1 MKVLYKQKVSEYYV
15 KDSLEIETE
24 LIEVEIPDSKVYEM
38 IAKHYNVDANTIRN
52 IILDF
57 DINDEIIYELFEE
70 EIIKLTEEELE
81 YVDSK
86 SR

>member
-38 IAKHYNVDANTIRN
+38 IAKHYNVSANIIRN

-57 DINDEIIYELFEE
+57 DISDETIYELFEE
-70 EIIKLTEEELE
+70 EIVKLVEEIEE
-81 YVDSK
+81 
-86 SR
+86 

>member
-38 IAKHYNVDANTIRN
+38 IAKHYNVSAKTIRS

-57 DINDEIIYELFEE
+57 DISDETIYELFEE
-70 EIIKLTEEELE
+70 EIVKLAEEEI
-81 YVDSK
+81 
-86 SR
+86 

>member
-38 IAKHYNVDANTIRN
+38 IAKHYNVSANIIRN

-57 DINDEIIYELFEE
+57 DISDETIYELFEE
-70 EIIKLTEEELE
+70 EIVKLVEEVEE
-81 YVDSK
+81 
-86 SR
+86 

>member
-24 LIEVEIPDSKVYEM
+24 LIEVEIPDSKIYEM
-38 IAKHYNVDANTIRN
+38 IAKHYNVSANAIRN

-57 DINDEIIYELFEE
+57 DISDDLIYELFEE
-70 EIIKLTEEELE
+70 EIVKLVEEVEE
-81 YVDSK
+81 
-86 SR
+86 

>member
-24 LIEVEIPDSKVYEM
+24 LIEVEIHDSKVYEM
-38 IAKHYNVDANTIRN
+38 IAKHYNVSANIIRN

-57 DINDEIIYELFEE
+57 DISDETIYELFEE
-70 EIIKLTEEELE
+70 EIVKLVEEVEE
-81 YVDSK
+81 
-86 SR
+86 